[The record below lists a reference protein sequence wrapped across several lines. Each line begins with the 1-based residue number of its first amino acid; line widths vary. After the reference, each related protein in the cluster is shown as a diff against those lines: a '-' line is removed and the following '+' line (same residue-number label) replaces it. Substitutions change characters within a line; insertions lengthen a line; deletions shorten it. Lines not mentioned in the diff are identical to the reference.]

1 MPVAHPLAGKRERR
15 ERPAGRPPSR
25 AGGQI
30 MLVTTAD
37 LVVEFFRRR
46 AKIMILTFFT
56 YAALC

>member
-1 MPVAHPLAGKRERR
+1 
-15 ERPAGRPPSR
+15 
-25 AGGQI
+25 